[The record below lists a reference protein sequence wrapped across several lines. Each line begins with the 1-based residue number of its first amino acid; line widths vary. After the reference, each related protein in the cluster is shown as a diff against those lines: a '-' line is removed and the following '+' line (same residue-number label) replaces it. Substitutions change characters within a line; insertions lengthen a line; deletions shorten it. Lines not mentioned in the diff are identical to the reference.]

1 MLSKPNG
8 IYRRKVIPQALPGI
22 TTIVGEKDVAGGR
35 AERELVAV
43 QVQGMTKHDVVAIG
57 LG

>member
-1 MLSKPNG
+1 MLNKPNG
-8 IYRRKVIPQALPGI
+8 LYRRKVIPQALKGI
-22 TTIVGEKDVAGGR
+22 TTIVGEKGVTGGR

-57 LG
+57 LR

>member
-8 IYRRKVIPQALPGI
+8 IYRRKVIPVALPGI

-57 LG
+57 LR

>member
-8 IYRRKVIPQALPGI
+8 IYRRKVIPQALLGI
-22 TTIVGEKDVAGGR
+22 TTIVGEKGVTGGR

-43 QVQGMTKHDVVAIG
+43 QGQGMTKHDVVAMG
-57 LG
+57 LR

>member
-8 IYRRKVIPQALPGI
+8 IYRRKVIPQVLPGI

-57 LG
+57 LR